1 MNTTYNSPSSIEY
14 PTGFTR
20 FIIVITAISCAL
32 LELID
37 TTIVNVSLREISGS
51 IGATTTEIAWVTTS
65 YAISNV
71 IIIPL
76 TSMLSD
82 LFGRRLYFTMS
93 VIIFTFASLMCGLS
107 DSLWTLVFW
116 RFVQGLGGGGLL
128 STAQTIIIGA
138 FPPEKISSANAIFGM
153 GIILGPTFGPT
164 LGGYITEN
172 ISWHWIF
179 FVNIPFGIIAMFLS
193 WNYITDRL
201 GAVKPRKIDWWG
213 IFFLVA
219 SIGSLQFVLEEG
231 TSKDWFESSEIVIT
245 SIIFLLGIVAFIIRE
260 LRIDYPAVNIRL
272 YKNYN
277 FVMGSLM
284 NLVLGMLL
292 FGTVFIFPLFVQ
304 VSLGWTPTQTGLFM
318 IPGALCTAVAMPIVG
333 KMLGSGVNPK
343 SIIITG
349 ILLTFGFLLLLG
361 YASPDS
367 NENNFYLPFVL
378 RGFGMAFMMSPILSL
393 AVSGLKGANVAQA
406 VGLANMTR
414 QLGGAV
420 GIALLNW
427 YLINTNAQI
436 RGNMLSYIN
445 QFDAVSVDR
454 LNSLKQNYLNMGFDP
469 DRAQSLAYRAL
480 EGILYKQQALVS
492 YNQGFLLVAGFVLVC
507 IPIVL
512 LIRTNKNEK
521 ATVVSSDH

>member
-1 MNTTYNSPSSIEY
+1 MNNTLLSQNQIQY
-14 PTGFTR
+14 PTGFTKW
-20 FIIVITAISCAL
+20 ITIITAISCAV

-82 LFGRRLYFTMS
+82 LFGRKTYFTAS
-93 VIIFTFASLMCGLS
+93 VIIFTTASLMCGLS

-138 FPPEKISSANAIFGM
+138 FPPEKISTANAIFGM
-153 GIILGPTFGPT
+153 GIIMGPTFGPT
-164 LGGYITEN
+164 IGGYITDH

-179 FVNIPFGIIAMFLS
+179 FVNIPIGMVATFLS
-193 WNYITDRL
+193 WTYITDRV

-213 IFFLVA
+213 MIFLVLA
-219 SIGSLQFVLEEG
+219 IGSLQFVLEEG
-231 TSKDWFESSEIVIT
+231 TSKDWFESTEIVIV
-245 SIIFLLGIVAFIIRE
+245 SITAVFGLIAFIYRE
-260 LRIDYPAVNIRL
+260 LSIDYPAVNIRL

-277 FVMGSLM
+277 LVMGSFM
-284 NLVLGMLL
+284 NLMLGMLL
-292 FGTVFIFPLFVQ
+292 FGTVFIFPLFAQ
-304 VSLGWTPTQTGLFM
+304 ISLGWTATQTGVFM

-333 KMLGSGVNPK
+333 KLLGNGTNPK
-343 SIIITG
+343 TIIIIG
-349 ILLTFGFLLLLG
+349 IMLTFGFLMMLG
-361 YASPDS
+361 VASPDS
-367 NENNFYLPFVL
+367 NENDFYIPFFL

-393 AVSGLKGANVAQA
+393 AVGGLKGKDMAQA
-406 VGLANMTR
+406 VGLANMIR

-427 YLINTNAQI
+427 YLINSNAQI
-436 RGNMLSYIN
+436 RGNMLGYIN
-445 QFDAVSVDR
+445 IYDNVPSERISMLTQNF
-454 LNSLKQNYLNMGFDP
+454 LNSGRSLEE
-469 DRAQSLAYRAL
+469 AQALAYRSL
-480 EGILYKQQALVS
+480 EGALYKQQALVS
-492 YNQGFLLVAGFVLVC
+492 YNQGFLMVGFVILIC
-507 IPIVL
+507 IPLVL
-512 LIRTNKNEK
+512 MIRHKKTVK
-521 ATVVSSDH
+521 AAVISDH